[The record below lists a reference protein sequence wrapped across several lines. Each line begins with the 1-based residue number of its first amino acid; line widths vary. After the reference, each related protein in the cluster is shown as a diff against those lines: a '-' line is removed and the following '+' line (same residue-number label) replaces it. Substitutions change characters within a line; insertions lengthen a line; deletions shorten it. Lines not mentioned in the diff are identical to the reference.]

1 MREVDAVIIMDRS
14 VDLLTPFVTQL
25 TYQGIIDENIGIE
38 INKVII
44 DKKIPFPKDED
55 GPQDG
60 NANMNLYLTDPIF
73 DAIKDLRIAEAGKLL
88 REKLFEYQDLIKNR
102 DANANDLKYQLQ
114 LSNEIKKKRFVE
126 PHINIATYLR
136 QNIQTKLVKIE
147 QVRAAQARNVSS
159 TRSMTSSS
167 PTSPT

>member
-1 MREVDAVIIMDRS
+1 MTADVREVDAVIIMDRS

-88 REKLFEYQDLIKNR
+88 REKPAGGEPEKEAEKKKLEDEQEANSLPTAIYQDEQGRIR
-102 DANANDLKYQLQ
+102 DK
-114 LSNEIKKKRFVE
+114 EG
-126 PHINIATYLR
+126 NIL
-136 QNIQTKLVKIE
+136 NLLV
-147 QVRAAQARNVSS
+147 
-159 TRSMTSSS
+159 T
-167 PTSPT
+167 PG